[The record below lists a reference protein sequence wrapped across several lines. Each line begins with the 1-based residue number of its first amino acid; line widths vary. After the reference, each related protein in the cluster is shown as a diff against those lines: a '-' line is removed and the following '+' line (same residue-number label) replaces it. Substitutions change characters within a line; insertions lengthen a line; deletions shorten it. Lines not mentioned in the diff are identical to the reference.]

1 MSPSLVLLLALAPE
15 TCAPSDLACT
25 ARDKAREAR
34 EATDPEE
41 RAQARLT
48 AARAHLALYRKTG
61 ARADLCA
68 ARRLVHGVP
77 RRTKD
82 LGELPQKT
90 RTEVEAELAKLGHDC
105 SVRRPPR
112 PPAAPTATT
121 PPSPLESS
129 AAALP
134 AAALPTIPEV
144 GSPIPVETGVSPSDG
159 EALLEVKP
167 PPVDAVRSR
176 GPEGPKGS
184 TASPD
189 PEAPTVSL
197 DGRRPS
203 STRPGRGLLI
213 AGGISLG
220 AASVLG
226 GVAAYAALRVDT
238 AMTRHDGLAAEANGQ
253 GYTSPDVGVMRR
265 DLEADAPYWRRV
277 MIGTA
282 ITSGV
287 LTGAAVA
294 LLTVSAVKRRQTP
307 ARLALHPILPG
318 LLLTARF

>member
-25 ARDKAREAR
+25 AREKAREAR

-41 RAQARLT
+41 RAHARLT

-90 RTEVEAELAKLGHDC
+90 RTEVEAELAKLKHDC
-105 SVRRPPR
+105 SVRHPPGS
-112 PPAAPTATT
+112 PAAPTATT
-121 PPSPLESS
+121 PSPLESS

-134 AAALPTIPEV
+134 AAALPTTPEV
-144 GSPIPVETGVSPSDG
+144 GSPIPVETVSPSDG

-176 GPEGPKGS
+176 GREGPKGS

-197 DGRRPS
+197 DGRQPS
-203 STRPGRGLLI
+203 LTRPGRGLLI

-294 LLTVSAVKRRQTP
+294 LLTVGAVKRRQTP

-318 LLLTARF
+318 LLLIARF